1 MTDADVINVLREA
14 AETIAIAAIAG
25 WVSEAHQAQ
34 LRDLEHEL
42 LDAAR
47 WLAVRDQNVTSP

>member
-1 MTDADVINVLREA
+1 MTDADVIDILREA

-25 WVSEAHQAQ
+25 YVSDTHQAH
-34 LRDLEHEL
+34 LRELEHEL

-47 WLAVRDQNVTSP
+47 WLAVRDQAANHL